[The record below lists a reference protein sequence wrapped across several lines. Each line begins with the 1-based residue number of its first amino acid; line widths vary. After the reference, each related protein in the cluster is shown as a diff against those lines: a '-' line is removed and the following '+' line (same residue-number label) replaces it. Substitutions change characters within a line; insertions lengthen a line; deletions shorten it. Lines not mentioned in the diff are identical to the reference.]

1 MQEMTCKRSWR
12 SEAQNWA
19 WEIHIGHRFD
29 CLTTFCNRAQRC
41 SALGRAAREERSGIT
56 SRGRKVSLPT
66 LAISYSFLFTFVTE
80 KQREI
85 IQGNAHSID
94 LFVRQRDSGRKW
106 RFLQSMGNI
115 IKKSICGQS
124 CI

>member
-1 MQEMTCKRSWR
+1 MQEKLAERGPKLGMGDPHWP
-12 SEAQNWA
+12 QIW
-19 WEIHIGHRFD
+19 

-41 SALGRAAREERSGIT
+41 SALGRAAREKRSGIT
-56 SRGRKVSLPT
+56 SRGRKESLPT

-94 LFVRQRDSGRKW
+94 LGRPPAW
-106 RFLQSMGNI
+106 
-115 IKKSICGQS
+115 
-124 CI
+124 